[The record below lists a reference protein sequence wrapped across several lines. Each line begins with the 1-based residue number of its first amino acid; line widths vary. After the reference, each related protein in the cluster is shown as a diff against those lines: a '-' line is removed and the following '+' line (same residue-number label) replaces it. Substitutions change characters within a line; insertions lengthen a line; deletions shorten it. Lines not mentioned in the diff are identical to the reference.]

1 MGDRVIEFDKVNIN
15 QIRLVPLTADPL
27 DVKEGDVW
35 YRGDTHALRL
45 RLVASTVTVT
55 VS

>member
-27 DVKEGDVW
+27 DLKEGDVW
-35 YRGDTHALRL
+35 YRGDTHTLKLRL
-45 RLVASTVTVT
+45 AASTVTIQVA
-55 VS
+55 